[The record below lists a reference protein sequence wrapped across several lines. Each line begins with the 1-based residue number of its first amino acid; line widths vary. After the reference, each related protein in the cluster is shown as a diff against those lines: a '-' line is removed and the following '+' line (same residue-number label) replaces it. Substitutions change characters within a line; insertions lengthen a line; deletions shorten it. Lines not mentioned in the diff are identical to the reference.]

1 MGLSFRVRNGTGRA
15 PHALAADRWAA
26 PTVTVSGVYS
36 RALGAAW
43 RIGKGTDSGASS
55 CPDRASERM
64 SRGPRGAVP
73 EELGRLVRLG

>member
-26 PTVTVSGVYS
+26 PTVTVSWVDICVPWGPHGEWE
-36 RALGAAW
+36 RRLGGILVPGPRVSAQ
-43 RIGKGTDSGASS
+43 
-55 CPDRASERM
+55 